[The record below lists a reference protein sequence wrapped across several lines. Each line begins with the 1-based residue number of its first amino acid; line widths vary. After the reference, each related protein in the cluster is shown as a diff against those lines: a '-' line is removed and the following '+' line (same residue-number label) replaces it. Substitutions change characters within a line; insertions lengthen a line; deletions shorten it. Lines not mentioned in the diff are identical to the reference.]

1 MSKIYM
7 DFELQKHDLA
17 LQKFF
22 NKFKYILQASSNY
35 LVYGKNRGFA
45 INSVFPYSKPLV
57 NFSPSKIAVGV
68 SHATWRARGRD
79 KKQHQ

>member
-7 DFELQKHDLA
+7 DFELQNQDLA

-35 LVYGKNRGFA
+35 LVYGKIHGFA
-45 INSVFPYSKPLV
+45 IKSIFPYSKPLV
-57 NFSPSKIAVGV
+57 NFFTPKINGGV
-68 SHATWRARGRD
+68 SHATWRARRVPFRM
-79 KKQHQ
+79 